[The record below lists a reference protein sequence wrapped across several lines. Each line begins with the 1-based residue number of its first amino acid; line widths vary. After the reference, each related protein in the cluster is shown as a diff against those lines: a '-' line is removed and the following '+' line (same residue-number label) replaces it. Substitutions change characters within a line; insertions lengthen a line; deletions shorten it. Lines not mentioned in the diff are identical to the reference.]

1 MPAALLLAFRPN
13 GLEERHAAAFERV
26 LAALP
31 DGVRSLRADEL
42 VEPGVRVRAF
52 SHDAGVGDGVERA
65 GDGWAVVL
73 GNPTRADLASV
84 PAAAIPARIL
94 EGGRDGLDTLSPPYA
109 IVLRERAGGP
119 VHVAV
124 DRCGLQHL
132 YLREEADGTVWLSSS
147 LLALAEGLG
156 GTLDADAAAEWLGA
170 GHFVSE
176 RTMIR
181 EVRKV
186 GAGERLALDEAGCR
200 SVSRWVPGP
209 PERAADDEELRG
221 AFLAA
226 VRAGHGDP
234 ATAAELTG
242 GLDSRLVLAARL
254 TLGLPAL
261 SWTIGDPESPELRTV
276 RRLQR
281 AAGFEHVDAPVP
293 LEPGRDPVELV
304 RRMHALADG
313 EVNALEYAPLLQAWP
328 RAEGRWRVSMSGAGG
343 ETARG
348 YYYAAIK
355 DGRVSTEALAHKLA
369 GHTGPAVAAISRER
383 FPDPHA
389 PLRGAIEC
397 FLAGARVRTPENV
410 LEDVYLRTRMQRFA
424 GRNTSTTGYFYRQSL
439 PFFDNDVVGALLGL
453 PPSRKNDG
461 QVVRDAVAA
470 WAPALARIPLDSGI
484 GVAPRSWRHPAT
496 QLRWG
501 AAMGRKAFVRYGG
514 AAGRRVAPVPS
525 VPWGDWRARTE
536 LAEFVRDT
544 LPPDGSRVHELLEPA
559 ATAAIVDS
567 ALAGGDLYSLGLVL
581 TLELTL
587 ERLSRASAPAPAP
600 VRVDAR

>member
-1 MPAALLLAFRPN
+1 MPAALLLAFRPD
-13 GLEERHAAAFERV
+13 GLEDRHAASFERV
-26 LAALP
+26 AAAFP
-31 DGVRSLRADEL
+31 DEVRSLPADDLTEATA
-42 VEPGVRVRAF
+42 RVRAF
-52 SHDAGVGDGVERA
+52 SHDAGVGHGVERA
-65 GDGWAVVL
+65 HDAWAVVL

-84 PAAAIPARIL
+84 PAAERPARIL
-94 EGGRDGLDTLSPPYA
+94 AGGGAGLATLSPPYA
-109 IVLRERAGGP
+109 VVLKEREGAP
-119 VHVAV
+119 VEVAV

-132 YLREEADGTVWLSSS
+132 YLREERDGTVWISSS

-176 RTMIR
+176 RTMVR

-186 GAGERLALDEAGCR
+186 GAGERLELGAGGCRTVARWRPEPPGREAG
-200 SVSRWVPGP
+200 
-209 PERAADDEELRG
+209 DDELRT

-226 VRAGHGDP
+226 VRAGHGEP

-254 TLGLPAL
+254 VLGLGAL

-281 AAGFEHVDAPVP
+281 VAGFEHVAAPVP
-293 LEPGRDPVELV
+293 LEPGVDPVALV

-328 RAEGRWRVSMSGAGG
+328 RAEGRWQVSLSGAGG

-355 DGRVSTEALAHKLA
+355 DGRVSGEALASKLA

-389 PLRGAIEC
+389 PLRAAIDG
-397 FLAGARVRTPENV
+397 FLADARVTTPENV

-439 PFFDNDVVGALLGL
+439 PFFDNEVVATLLAL
-453 PPSRKNDG
+453 PRERKDDG

-470 WAPALARIPLDSGI
+470 WAPALARIPLDSGV
-484 GVAPRSWRHPAT
+484 GVAPRGWRRPAT
-496 QLRWG
+496 QLRW
-501 AAMGRKAFVRYGG
+501 ATAMGRKAAVRYGG
-514 AAGRRVAPVPS
+514 PVGRRLAPVPS
-525 VPWGDWRARTE
+525 VPWDSWRAAPG
-536 LAEFVRDT
+536 LGEFVRAT
-544 LPPDGSRVHELLEPA
+544 LPSSGSRVHELLDPA

-567 ALAGGDLYSLGLVL
+567 ALAGGDLYPLGLVL

-587 ERLSRASAPAPAP
+587 ERLARTPAAAPAP
-600 VRVDAR
+600 VHIDAR